1 MTEPTAATVPKNAT
15 MINAVA
21 EPDPEAPTVR
31 ADLDW
36 VGRMLKESLERQ
48 EGPGLSALVEEVKE
62 ATRDPWPD
70 PDPTGPDRPDG
81 GAGTLDGGGDKLDA
95 RLTAVLAG
103 VDLPTEILLVR
114 AFSVWFHLANAV
126 QQVHQARHLERVTGR
141 GGRLAE
147 AVARIAAE
155 GVPSTLVDDVVR
167 RLELRPVFTSHPTQA
182 ARRSVLSKMRQVAEL
197 LRARRDAAPAERER
211 IERHFAEVVDLLWQ
225 TDELRLGKPEPSEEA
240 SSIQYHLQELSR
252 AVVPDILEDLTREL
266 ARLGIELGVGA
277 RPLRFGTWVGGDRDG
292 NPNVTPQVTL
302 DVLAVQHER
311 GLAGLVAAVDDLVRD
326 LSVSTRI
333 VPVSENL
340 LLSLAEDRIVMPDV
354 YDRCVRLYGEEPYR
368 LKCAYI
374 RQRLENTARRGA
386 ESKPHVDGLD
396 YRDRFELLAELA
408 VMATSLRTNRGHT
421 AAAGIVARMMRTTAT
436 FGFHLATMD
445 VREHASKHHEALA
458 ALFDPLED
466 LPVAYDRLLRP
477 ERMKVLA
484 RELTSRRPL
493 IAPTTVLPE
502 GPAATMATFEAI
514 RHALDRYGDEI
525 VESYI
530 VSMTGGADDILAAA
544 VLAREAGLVDVRTS
558 LARIGFVPLLETVE
572 ELRRAGDILDELLS
586 DPTYRRLVALRGD
599 VQEVM
604 LGYSDSNKDAGITTS
619 QWEMQ
624 RAQRRLRDV
633 VQRHGVLLRLFHGRG
648 GTVSRGGG
656 PAHEAVL
663 AQPFGTL
670 EGQMKLTEQGEVISE
685 RYGLPGLAR
694 HNLELLLAAVLE
706 ASLLHR
712 ESRQPMDVLDRWDSA
727 MDDVS
732 LAAFA
737 AYRSLV
743 DAPGLADYFLTATP
757 VTELADLNIG
767 SRPASRVEG
776 GGGLASMRAIP
787 WVFGWNQS
795 RQIIPG
801 WYGLG
806 SGLAAARAAGHAD
819 VLDEMHEHWHFFR
832 VFVSNVEM
840 TLAKAD
846 MGLAR
851 HYVRSLVDPSLHHL
865 FDRIREEHERT
876 VEEVLRLTGERRLL
890 DRQPELQRSIDVRQV
905 YLDPLCR
912 LQVSLLGRLR
922 ASEDPPPM
930 LRRALLLTVNGIAA
944 GLRNTG

>member
-1 MTEPTAATVPKNAT
+1 MLY
-15 MINAVA
+15 AVS
-21 EPDPEAPTVR
+21 EPDPEAPAVR
-31 ADLDW
+31 ADLEW

-48 EGPGLSALVEEVKE
+48 EGPGLSALVEEVKA
-62 ATRDPWPD
+62 ATRAPWTDGPGALGADTPGALGADAQPD
-70 PDPTGPDRPDG
+70 K
-81 GAGTLDGGGDKLDA
+81 ADA

-103 VDLPTEILLVR
+103 VDLSTEILLVR
-114 AFSVWFHLANAV
+114 AFSAWFHLANVV
-126 QQVHQARHLERVTGR
+126 QQVHQARHLERTSGR

-147 AVARIAAE
+147 AVDRIEAE

-197 LRARRDAAPAERER
+197 LRDRQDAAPAERER
-211 IERHFAEVVDLLWQ
+211 IERRFAEVVDLLWQ
-225 TDELRLGKPEPSEEA
+225 TDELRQGRPEPSEEA
-240 SSIQYHLQELSR
+240 SSIQYHLQELARS
-252 AVVPDILEDLTREL
+252 VVPDILDDLTREL
-266 ARLGIELGVGA
+266 ARLGVELGVGA

-302 DVLAVQHER
+302 DVLAIQHER
-311 GLAGLVAAVDDLVRD
+311 GIADLVGSVDALVRD

-333 VPVSENL
+333 VPVSETL

-354 YDRCVRLYGEEPYR
+354 YDRSVRLYGEEPYR
-368 LKCAYI
+368 LKCGYI
-374 RQRLENTARRGA
+374 RQRLENTAGRAAAGA
-386 ESKPHVDGLD
+386 PHVDGLD
-396 YRDRFELLAELA
+396 YRDRFELLGELA
-408 VMATSLRTNRGHT
+408 VMATSLRKNRAGT
-421 AAAGIVARMMRTTAT
+421 AAAGTVARMMRTTAT
-436 FGFHLATMD
+436 FGLHLATMD
-445 VREHASKHHEALA
+445 IREHASKHHAALA

-477 ERMKVLA
+477 ERMKVLS

-493 IAPTTVLPE
+493 IAPTTVLPD
-502 GPAATMATFEAI
+502 GPATTMAVFHAI
-514 RHALDRYGDEI
+514 REALDRYGDGI

-530 VSMTGGADDILAAA
+530 VSMTGGADDVLAAA
-544 VLAREAGLVDVRTS
+544 VLAREAGLVDVRTG

-572 ELRRAGDILDELLS
+572 ELRKAGEILDELLS
-586 DPTYRRLVALRGD
+586 DPSYRRLVSLRGD

-619 QWEMQ
+619 QWEIQ

-656 PAHEAVL
+656 PAHESVL

-670 EGQMKLTEQGEVISE
+670 EGQMALTEQGEVISE

-712 ESRQPMDVLDRWDSA
+712 ESRQPMDVLDRWDAA

-737 AYRSLV
+737 SYRSLV
-743 DAPGLADYFLTATP
+743 DAPGLDEYFLTATP
-757 VTELADLNIG
+757 VTELGDLNLG
-767 SRPASRVEG
+767 SRPASRVESSIGG
-776 GGGLASMRAIP
+776 GGGLGSMRAIP

-806 SGLAAARAAGHAD
+806 SGLAAARAAGHGD
-819 VLDEMHEHWHFFR
+819 VLAEMHEHWHFFR

-840 TLAKAD
+840 TLAKTD
-846 MGLAR
+846 MGLAG
-851 HYVRSLVDPSLHHL
+851 HYVRTLVDPSLHHL
-865 FDRIREEHERT
+865 FDRICDEHERT
-876 VEEVLRLTGERRLL
+876 VEEVLRLTGERRVL
-890 DRQPELQRSIDVRQV
+890 DRQPELQRALEVRQS

-922 ASEDPPPM
+922 ASDTPPPM

>member
-1 MTEPTAATVPKNAT
+1 MTVTPAAGVRFPVT
-15 MINAVA
+15 
-21 EPDPEAPTVR
+21 EPDPEAPAVR
-31 ADLDW
+31 ADLEW
-36 VGRMLKESLERQ
+36 VGRMLKESLDRQ
-48 EGPGLSALVEEVKE
+48 EGPWLPALVDEVRR
-62 ATRDPWPD
+62 AAPD
-70 PDPTGPDRPDG
+70 AGL
-81 GAGTLDGGGDKLDA
+81 GAA
-95 RLTAVLAG
+95 LAG
-103 VDLPTEILLVR
+103 VDLHTEILLVR
-114 AFSVWFHLANAV
+114 AFSAWFHLANTV
-126 QQVHQARHLERVTGR
+126 QQVHQALALEHATDR
-141 GGRLAE
+141 GGG
-147 AVARIAAE
+147 RIAETVDRVASE
-155 GVPSTLVDDVVR
+155 GVRPDLVDDVVR

-182 ARRSVLSKMRQVAEL
+182 ARRSVLAKMRQVAEL
-197 LRARRDAAPAERER
+197 LRARQAAGTAAAERLR
-211 IERHFAEVVDLLWQ
+211 IERRFAEVVDLLWQ
-225 TDELRLGKPEPSEEA
+225 TDELRQGRPEPSEEA

-252 AVVPDILEDLTREL
+252 EVVPDILEDLSRHL
-266 ARLGIELGVGA
+266 ARLGVELGPAA

-302 DVLAVQHER
+302 DVLAIQHER
-311 GLAGLVAAVDDLVRD
+311 GIADLVATVDELVRD

-333 VPVSENL
+333 VPVSDAL
-340 LLSLAEDRIVMPDV
+340 LLALAEDRIVMPEV
-354 YDRCVRLYGEEPYR
+354 YERSVRLYGEEPYR

-374 RQRLENTARRGA
+374 RQRLENTARRAA
-386 ESKPHVDGLD
+386 ECRAHADGLD
-396 YRDRFELLAELA
+396 YRDRFELLQELA
-408 VMATSLRTNRGHT
+408 VMASSLRANRGGT
-421 AAAGIVARMMRTTAT
+421 AAAGIVARMMRVTAT

-445 VREHASKHHEALA
+445 IREHASKHHEALA

-466 LPVAYDRLLRP
+466 LPVPYGRLLRP
-477 ERMKVLA
+477 ERAKVLA
-484 RELTSRRPL
+484 RELAGRRPL
-493 IAPTTVLPE
+493 ISPTTVLPE
-502 GPAATMATFEAI
+502 GPAATLATFEAL
-514 RHALDRYGDEI
+514 REGLDRYGDEV

-544 VLAREAGLVDVRTS
+544 VLAREAGLVDVRTG

-586 DPTYRRLVALRGD
+586 DPSYRRLVALRGD

-619 QWEMQ
+619 QWEIQ

-633 VQRHGVLLRLFHGRG
+633 VQRHGVLLRLSHGRG

-670 EGQMKLTEQGEVISE
+670 EGQMKLTEQGEVVSE

-694 HNLELLLAAVLE
+694 HNLEILLAAVLE
-706 ASLLHR
+706 GSLLHR
-712 ESRQPMDVLDRWDSA
+712 ESRQPMAVLDRWDVA
-727 MDDVS
+727 MDGVS
-732 LAAFA
+732 DAAFA

-743 DAPGLADYFLTATP
+743 RAPGLVDYFLTATP
-757 VTELADLNIG
+757 VTELADLHIG

-776 GGGLASMRAIP
+776 GGGLGSLRAIP

-801 WYGLG
+801 WFGLG
-806 SGLAAARAAGHAD
+806 TGLAGARDLGLGD
-819 VLDEMHEHWHFFR
+819 VLAEMHEHWHFFR

-846 MGLAR
+846 MDLAG
-851 HYVRSLVDPSLHHL
+851 HYVRSLVDPGLHHL
-865 FDRIREEHERT
+865 FDCIRDEHERT
-876 VEEVLRLTGERRLL
+876 VAEVLRLTGERRLL
-890 DRQPELQRSIDVRQV
+890 DRQPELQRTLDVRQA

-922 ASEDPPPM
+922 ASADPPPM

>member
-1 MTEPTAATVPKNAT
+1 MSPHPATVLY
-15 MINAVA
+15 AVA
-21 EPDPEAPTVR
+21 EPDPDAPAVR
-31 ADLDW
+31 ADLEW
-36 VGRMLKESLERQ
+36 VGRMLKESLDRQ
-48 EGPGLSALVEEVKE
+48 EGPALAALVEEVQQ
-62 ATRDPWPD
+62 ATQAPWPGRPGGD
-70 PDPTGPDRPDG
+70 PGADDDG
-81 GAGTLDGGGDKLDA
+81 GTEKADA
-95 RLTAVLAG
+95 RLAAVLAG

-114 AFSVWFHLANAV
+114 AFSAWFHLANVV
-126 QQVHQARHLERVTGR
+126 QQVHQARFLDRTAGR

-147 AVARIAAE
+147 AVDRIAAD

-182 ARRSVLSKMRQVAEL
+182 ARRSVLSKMRLVAEL
-197 LRARRDAAPAERER
+197 LRERQGAGAGDRER
-211 IERHFAEVVDLLWQ
+211 IERRFAEVVDLMWQ
-225 TDELRLGKPEPSEEA
+225 TDELRQGKPEPSEEA
-240 SSIQYHLQELSR
+240 HSIQYHLQELCR
-252 AVVPDILEDLTREL
+252 AVVPDILDDLTREL
-266 ARLGIELGVGA
+266 TRLGVDLGVGA

-302 DVLAVQHER
+302 DVLAIQHER
-311 GLAGLVAAVDDLVRD
+311 GIADLVASVDALVRD
-326 LSVSTRI
+326 LSISTRI
-333 VPVSENL
+333 VPVSEAL
-340 LLSLAEDRIVMPDV
+340 LLALAEDRIVLPEV
-354 YDRCVRLYGEEPYR
+354 YDRSVRLYGEEPYR

-374 RQRLENTARRGA
+374 RQRLENTARRAA
-386 ESKPHVDGLD
+386 EGRPHVDGLD
-396 YRDRFELLAELA
+396 YRDRFELLQELA
-408 VMATSLRTNRGHT
+408 IMATSLRRNRGAT
-421 AAAGIVARMMRTTAT
+421 AASGIVARMMRTTAT

-445 VREHASKHHEALA
+445 IREHAAKHHAALA

-466 LPVAYDRLLRP
+466 LPVAYDRLLRS
-477 ERMKVLA
+477 ERMKVLS
-484 RELTSRRPL
+484 RELTGRRPL

-502 GPAATMATFEAI
+502 GPAGTMATFEAI
-514 RHALDRYGDEI
+514 RQALDRYGDEI
-525 VESYI
+525 IESYI
-530 VSMTGGADDILAAA
+530 VSMTGGADDILAAV
-544 VLAREAGLVDVRTS
+544 VLAREAGLVDVRTG

-586 DPTYRRLVALRGD
+586 DPSYRRLVALRGD
-599 VQEVM
+599 IQEVM

-619 QWEMQ
+619 QWEIQ

-633 VQRHGVLLRLFHGRG
+633 VQRHGVLLRLSHGRG

-670 EGQMKLTEQGEVISE
+670 EGQMKLTEQGEVITE
-685 RYGLPGLAR
+685 RYGLPSLAR
-694 HNLELLLAAVLE
+694 HNLEILLAAVLE

-712 ESRQPMDVLDRWDSA
+712 ESRQPMDVLDRWDAA

-732 LAAFA
+732 AAAFA
-737 AYRSLV
+737 SYRSLV
-743 DAPGLADYFLTATP
+743 DAPGLVDYFMTATP

-767 SRPASRVEG
+767 SRPASRLEG

-806 SGLAAARAAGHAD
+806 TGLAAARAEGFGD
-819 VLDEMHEHWHFFR
+819 VLAEMHEHWHFFR

-840 TLAKAD
+840 TLAKTD

-851 HYVRSLVDPSLHHL
+851 HYVRTLVDPGLHHL
-865 FDRIREEHERT
+865 FDRICDEHERT

-890 DRQPELQRSIDVRQV
+890 DRQPELQRALDVRQA

-922 ASEDPPPM
+922 ASDDPPPM

>member
-1 MTEPTAATVPKNAT
+1 MTLAAAGASVLY
-15 MINAVA
+15 AVG
-21 EPDPEAPTVR
+21 EPDPEEPAVR
-31 ADLDW
+31 ADLEW
-36 VGRMLKESLERQ
+36 VGRMLKESLDRQ
-48 EGPGLSALVEEVKE
+48 EGPWLSSLVEEVQQ
-62 ATRDPWPD
+62 ATRPA
-70 PDPTGPDRPDG
+70 GPDG
-81 GAGTLDGGGDKLDA
+81 GGAPDGGDVVEGDDLGGKADA
-95 RLTAVLAG
+95 RLGAVLAG
-103 VDLPTEILLVR
+103 IDLRTEILLVR
-114 AFSVWFHLANAV
+114 AFSAWFHLANVV
-126 QQVHQARHLERVTGR
+126 QQVHQARQLERTSGR

-147 AVARIAAE
+147 AVDRIEAE
-155 GVPSTLVDDVVR
+155 GVPLTLVDDIVR

-182 ARRSVLSKMRQVAEL
+182 ARRSVLSKMSQVAEL
-197 LRARRDAAPAERER
+197 LRDRQGAAPAERAR
-211 IERHFAEVVDLLWQ
+211 IQRRFAEVVDLMWQ
-225 TDELRLGKPEPSEEA
+225 TDELRQGKPEPSEEA
-240 SSIQYHLQELSR
+240 GSIQFHLHELSR
-252 AVVPDILEDLTREL
+252 SVVPDILEDLTREL
-266 ARLGIELGVGA
+266 ARLGVELGVGA

-302 DVLAVQHER
+302 DVLAIQHEQ
-311 GLAGLVAAVDDLVRD
+311 GIADLVAAVDDLVRD

-333 VPVSENL
+333 VPVSEAL
-340 LLSLAEDRIVMPDV
+340 LLSLAEDRIVLPEV
-354 YDRCVRLYGEEPYR
+354 YDRSVRLYGEEPYR

-374 RQRLENTARRGA
+374 RQRLENTARRAAQGVA
-386 ESKPHVDGLD
+386 YTPGLD
-396 YRDRFELLAELA
+396 YRDRFELLGELA
-408 VMATSLRTNRGHT
+408 VMATSLRTNRGGT

-436 FGFHLATMD
+436 FGLHLATMD
-445 VREHASKHHEALA
+445 IREHAAKHHAVLA
-458 ALFDPLED
+458 ALFDDLED
-466 LPVAYDRLLRP
+466 LPVAYDRLLRS
-477 ERMKVLA
+477 ERCKVLS
-484 RELTSRRPL
+484 RELNSRRPL
-493 IAPTTVLPE
+493 IAPTTVLPD

-514 RHALDRYGDEI
+514 RLALDRFGDEI

-530 VSMTGGADDILAAA
+530 ISMTGGADDVLAAA
-544 VLAREAGLVDVRTS
+544 VLAREAGLVDVRTG

-572 ELRRAGDILDELLS
+572 ELRRAGEILDELLS
-586 DPTYRRLVALRGD
+586 DPSYRRLVSLRGD

-619 QWEMQ
+619 QWEIQ

-633 VQRHGVLLRLFHGRG
+633 VQRHGVLLRLSHGRG

-712 ESRQPMDVLDRWDSA
+712 ESRQPMDVLDRWDAA

-737 AYRSLV
+737 SYRSLV
-743 DAPGLADYFLTATP
+743 EAPGLVEYFLTATP

-776 GGGLASMRAIP
+776 GGGLGSMRAIP

-806 SGLAAARAAGHAD
+806 TGLAAARAAGYGD
-819 VLDEMHEHWHFFR
+819 VLAEMHDDWHFFR

-840 TLAKAD
+840 TLAKTD

-851 HYVRSLVDPSLHHL
+851 HYVRSLVDPGLHHL
-865 FDRIREEHERT
+865 FDRIRDEHERT
-876 VEEVLRLTGERRLL
+876 VKEVLRLTGERRLL
-890 DRQPELQRSIDVRQV
+890 DRQPELQRALDVRQA

-922 ASEDPPPM
+922 ASDSPPPM

>member
-1 MTEPTAATVPKNAT
+1 MY
-15 MINAVA
+15 AVA
-21 EPDPEAPTVR
+21 EADPEAPAVR
-31 ADLDW
+31 DDLEW

-48 EGPGLSALVEEVKE
+48 EGPGLSALVEEVKD
-62 ATRDPWPD
+62 ATRGPGPWPE
-70 PDPTGPDRPDG
+70 GGSGFEVDG
-81 GAGTLDGGGDKLDA
+81 GKSDA

-114 AFSVWFHLANAV
+114 AFSVWFHLANVV
-126 QQVHQARHLERVTGR
+126 QQVHQARHLERTSGR

-147 AVARIAAE
+147 AVDRIAAE

-182 ARRSVLSKMRQVAEL
+182 ARRSVLSKMRQVADL
-197 LRARRDAAPAERER
+197 LRARQDAAPSEKER
-211 IERHFAEVVDLLWQ
+211 IERQFAEVVDLLWQ

-240 SSIQYHLQELSR
+240 SSIQYHLHELSR

-266 ARLGIELGVGA
+266 TRLGVELGAGA

-302 DVLAVQHER
+302 DVLAIQHER
-311 GLAGLVAAVDDLVRD
+311 GVAGLVSAVDDLVRD
-326 LSVSTRI
+326 LSISTRI

-340 LLSLAEDRIVMPDV
+340 LLSLAEDRIVLPDV
-354 YDRCVRLYGEEPYR
+354 YDRSVRLYGEEPYR
-368 LKCAYI
+368 LKCAYV
-374 RQRLENTARRGA
+374 RQRLENTARRA
-386 ESKPHVDGLD
+386 ADYQPHVDGLD

-408 VMATSLRTNRGHT
+408 VMATSLRTNRGGT

-436 FGFHLATMD
+436 FGLHLATMD
-445 VREHASKHHEALA
+445 VREHATKHHEALA
-458 ALFDPLED
+458 ALLDPLED

-477 ERMKVLA
+477 ERFKVLS

-493 IAPTTVLPE
+493 IAPTTVLPD
-502 GPAATMATFEAI
+502 GPAATMATFYALRE
-514 RHALDRYGDEI
+514 ALDRYGDEI

-530 VSMTGGADDILAAA
+530 ISMTGGADDVLAAA
-544 VLAREAGLVDVRTS
+544 VLAREAGLVDVRTG

-572 ELRRAGDILDELLS
+572 ELRRAGDILHELLS
-586 DPTYRRLVALRGD
+586 DPSYRRLVSLRGD

-619 QWEMQ
+619 QWEIQ

-633 VQRHGVLLRLFHGRG
+633 VQRHGVLLRLSHGRG

-706 ASLLHR
+706 GSLLHR
-712 ESRQPMDVLDRWDSA
+712 ESRQPMDVLDRWDEA

-732 LAAFA
+732 QAAYT

-743 DAPGLADYFLTATP
+743 DAPGLGEYFLTATP

-806 SGLAAARAAGHAD
+806 SGLAAARAAGHAG
-819 VLDEMHEHWHFFR
+819 VLDEMHAHWHFFR

-840 TLAKAD
+840 TLAKTD

-851 HYVRSLVDPSLHHL
+851 HYVRSLVEPSLHHL
-865 FDRIREEHERT
+865 FDRIRDEHERT
-876 VEEVLRLTGERRLL
+876 VEEVLRLTGERRVL
-890 DRQPELQRSIDVRQV
+890 DRQPELQRTLDVRQA

-922 ASEDPPPM
+922 ASDDPPPM

>member
-1 MTEPTAATVPKNAT
+1 DAVEAATVLYD
-15 MINAVA
+15 VG
-21 EPDPEAPTVR
+21 EPDPEAPAVR
-31 ADLDW
+31 ADLEW

-48 EGPGLSALVEEVKE
+48 EGPGLSALVDEVTR
-62 ATRDPWPD
+62 ATRGSGLD
-70 PDPTGPDRPDG
+70 TAAAGPAAAGAGVGDG
-81 GAGTLDGGGDKLDA
+81 GDVDDGPKSEA
-95 RLTAVLAG
+95 RLAAVLAG

-114 AFSVWFHLANAV
+114 AFSVWFHLANVV
-126 QQVHQARHLERVTGR
+126 QQVHQARHYERTAGR

-147 AVARIAAE
+147 AVDRIEAE

-197 LRARRDAAPAERER
+197 LRARQGASATEGASIARR
-211 IERHFAEVVDLLWQ
+211 FAEVVDLLWQ

-240 SSIQYHLQELSR
+240 SSIQYHLEELFR
-252 AVVPDILEDLTREL
+252 DVVPDILDDLTREL
-266 ARLGIELGVGA
+266 ARLGVELGA
-277 RPLRFGTWVGGDRDG
+277 SAQTLRFGTWVGGDRDG
-292 NPNVTPQVTL
+292 NPNVTAQVTL
-302 DVLAVQHER
+302 DVLAIQHER
-311 GLAGLVAAVDDLVRD
+311 GIADLVAAIDDLVRD

-333 VPVSENL
+333 VPVSEAL
-340 LLSLAEDRIVMPDV
+340 LSSLAEDRIVMPDV
-354 YDRCVRLYGEEPYR
+354 HDRSVRLYGEEPYR

-374 RQRLENTARRGA
+374 RQRLENTARRAA
-386 ESKPHVDGLD
+386 ESKPHVDGLE
-396 YRDRFELLAELA
+396 YRDRFELLGELA
-408 VMATSLRTNRGHT
+408 VMATSLRANRGTT

-436 FGFHLATMD
+436 FGLHLATMD
-445 VREHASKHHEALA
+445 VREHASRHHEVLA
-458 ALFDPLED
+458 ALFDDLED
-466 LPVAYDRLLRP
+466 LPEPYDSVSRA
-477 ERMKVLA
+477 ERSKVLS

-493 IAPTTVLPE
+493 ISPTTVLPE

-514 RHALDRYGDEI
+514 RQALDRFGDEI

-530 VSMTGGADDILAAA
+530 VSMTGGADDILAVA
-544 VLAREAGLVDVRTS
+544 VLAREAGLVDVRS
-558 LARIGFVPLLETVE
+558 GLARIGFVPLLETVA

-586 DPTYRRLVALRGD
+586 DPSYRRLVSLRCD
-599 VQEVM
+599 IQEVM

-619 QWEMQ
+619 QWEIQ

-685 RYGLPGLAR
+685 RYGLPSLAR
-694 HNLELLLAAVLE
+694 HNLELMLAAVLE

-712 ESRQPMDVLDRWDSA
+712 ESRQPMDVLDRWDAA

-732 LAAFA
+732 QAAHSS
-737 AYRSLV
+737 YRSLV
-743 DAPGLADYFLTATP
+743 DAPGLVDYFLTATP

-776 GGGLASMRAIP
+776 GGGLESLRAIP

-801 WYGLG
+801 WFGLG
-806 SGLAAARAAGHAD
+806 SGLAAARAAGHSD

-840 TLAKAD
+840 TLAKTD
-846 MGLAR
+846 MDLAR
-851 HYVRSLVDPSLHHL
+851 HYVRALVDPGLHHL
-865 FDRIREEHERT
+865 
-876 VEEVLRLTGERRLL
+876 
-890 DRQPELQRSIDVRQV
+890 
-905 YLDPLCR
+905 
-912 LQVSLLGRLR
+912 
-922 ASEDPPPM
+922 
-930 LRRALLLTVNGIAA
+930 
-944 GLRNTG
+944 

>member
-1 MTEPTAATVPKNAT
+1 M
-15 MINAVA
+15 A
-21 EPDPEAPTVR
+21 EPDPDEPAVR
-31 ADLDW
+31 ADLAW
-36 VGRMLKESLERQ
+36 VGRMLKESLERL
-48 EGPGLSALVEEVKE
+48 EGPGLSTLVDEVTE
-62 ATRDPWPD
+62 ATGNRWPD
-70 PDPTGPDRPDG
+70 GDHPHGSDIDGRDRDGSDIDGSDRDGPAPIVDQSE
-81 GAGTLDGGGDKLDA
+81 KSDA
-95 RLTAVLAG
+95 RLAAVLAG

-114 AFSVWFHLANAV
+114 AFSVWFHLANVV
-126 QQVHQARHLERVTGR
+126 QQVHQARHLERTTGR

-147 AVARIAAE
+147 AVDRIEAE
-155 GVPSTLVDDVVR
+155 GVPSTLVDAVVR
-167 RLELRPVFTSHPTQA
+167 RLELRPVLTSHPTQA

-197 LRARRDAAPAERER
+197 LRARHEAGPADRER
-211 IERHFAEVVDLLWQ
+211 IERRFAEVVDLLWQ

-240 SSIQYHLQELSR
+240 SSIQYYLEELFR
-252 AVVPDILEDLTREL
+252 DVVPEILDDLTREL
-266 ARLGIELGVGA
+266 ARLGVELSAGS

-292 NPNVTPQVTL
+292 NPNVTAQVTL
-302 DVLAVQHER
+302 DVLAIQQER
-311 GLAGLVAAVDDLVRD
+311 GIADLVAAVDDLVRD
-326 LSVSTRI
+326 LSISTRI
-333 VPVSENL
+333 VPVSEAL
-340 LLSLAEDRIVMPDV
+340 LSSLAEDRILLPEV
-354 YDRCVRLYGEEPYR
+354 YDRSVRLYGEEPYR

-374 RQRLENTARRGA
+374 RQRLENTARRASDG
-386 ESKPHVDGLD
+386 KPHADGLD
-396 YRDRFELLAELA
+396 YRDRFELLGELA
-408 VMATSLRTNRGHT
+408 VMATSLRTNRGGS
-421 AAAGIVARMMRTTAT
+421 AAAGVVARMMRTTAT
-436 FGFHLATMD
+436 FGLHLATMD
-445 VREHASKHHEALA
+445 VREHAAKHHEVLA
-458 ALFDPLED
+458 ALFDDLED
-466 LPVAYDRLLRP
+466 LPVPYDGLRRA
-477 ERMKVLA
+477 ERSKVLS
-484 RELTSRRPL
+484 RELASRRPL
-493 IAPTTVLPE
+493 IGPTTVLPD
-502 GPAATMATFEAI
+502 GPAATMATFGAI
-514 RHALDRYGDEI
+514 RQALDRFGDEI
-525 VESYI
+525 VESYVI
-530 VSMTGGADDILAAA
+530 SMTGGADDVLAAA
-544 VLAREAGLVDVRTS
+544 VLAREAGLVDVRTG
-558 LARIGFVPLLETVE
+558 LARIGFVPLLETVN
-572 ELRRAGDILDELLS
+572 ELRQAGEILDELLS
-586 DPTYRRLVALRGD
+586 DPTYRRLVGLRGD

-619 QWEMQ
+619 QWEIQ

-712 ESRQPMDVLDRWDSA
+712 ESRQPMDVLDRWDVA
-727 MDDVS
+727 MDEVS
-732 LAAFA
+732 LAAFD
-737 AYRSLV
+737 AYRSLM
-743 DAPGLADYFLTATP
+743 DAPGLVDYFLTATP

-767 SRPASRVEG
+767 SRPASRMEG
-776 GGGLASMRAIP
+776 DGGLSSMRAIP

-806 SGLAAARAAGHAD
+806 AGLAAARAAGHGD

-840 TLAKAD
+840 TLAKTD

-851 HYVRSLVDPSLHHL
+851 HYVRSLVDPDLHHL
-865 FDRIREEHERT
+865 FDEIRAEHERT

-890 DRQPELQRSIDVRQV
+890 DRQPELQRALDVRQA
-905 YLDPLCR
+905 YLDPLSR

-922 ASEDPPPM
+922 AADSPPPM

>member
-1 MTEPTAATVPKNAT
+1 MTPATATGATVLYS
-15 MINAVA
+15 VA
-21 EPDPEAPTVR
+21 EPDPDAPAVR
-31 ADLDW
+31 SDLEW
-36 VGRMLKESLERQ
+36 VGRMLRESLDRQ
-48 EGPGLSALVEEVKE
+48 EGPGLSALVHEVQQ
-62 ATRDPWPD
+62 ATRGDWPD
-70 PDPTGPDRPDG
+70 GPADAPDTDADTD
-81 GAGTLDGGGDKLDA
+81 AGIDEAKADT
-95 RLTAVLAG
+95 RLAAVLAG

-114 AFSVWFHLANAV
+114 AFSAWFHLANVV
-126 QQVHQARHLERVTGR
+126 QQVHQARHLERTAGR

-147 AVARIAAE
+147 AVDRIEAE

-197 LRARRDAAPAERER
+197 LRARQDALPAERER
-211 IERHFAEVVDLLWQ
+211 IERRFAEVVDLLWQ
-225 TDELRLGKPEPSEEA
+225 TDELRQGKPEPSEEA
-240 SSIQYHLQELSR
+240 SSIQYHLQELCR
-252 AVVPDILEDLTREL
+252 AVVPDILEDLSREL
-266 ARLGIELGVGA
+266 ARLGVELGAGA

-302 DVLAVQHER
+302 DVLAIQHER
-311 GLAGLVAAVDDLVRD
+311 GLADLVESVDALVRD
-326 LSVSTRI
+326 LSISTRI

-340 LLSLAEDRIVMPDV
+340 LLSLAEDRIVMPEV
-354 YDRCVRLYGEEPYR
+354 YDRSVRLYGEEPYR

-374 RQRLENTARRGA
+374 RQRLENTGRRAA
-386 ESKPHVDGLD
+386 EGKSHVDDLD
-396 YRDRFELLAELA
+396 YRDRFELLGELA
-408 VMATSLRTNRGHT
+408 VMATSLRTNRGGT
-421 AAAGIVARMMRTTAT
+421 AAAGIVARMMRTAST
-436 FGFHLATMD
+436 FGLNLATMD
-445 VREHASKHHEALA
+445 VREHAAKHHEALA

-466 LPVAYDRLLRP
+466 LPVPYERLLRP
-477 ERMKVLA
+477 ERMKVLS

-493 IAPTTVLPE
+493 IAPTTVLPD
-502 GPAATMATFEAI
+502 GPAATMATFAAI
-514 RHALDRYGDEI
+514 RQALDRYGDEI

-530 VSMTGGADDILAAA
+530 ISMTGGADDVLAAA
-544 VLAREAGLVDVRTS
+544 VLAREAGLVDVRTG

-572 ELRRAGDILDELLS
+572 ELRRAGEILDELLS
-586 DPTYRRLVALRGD
+586 DPSYRRLVALRGD

-619 QWEMQ
+619 QWEIQ

-670 EGQMKLTEQGEVISE
+670 EGQMKITEQGEVISE

-694 HNLELLLAAVLE
+694 HNLEILLAAVLE

-712 ESRQPMDVLDRWDSA
+712 DSRQPMDVLDRWDVA

-732 LAAFA
+732 DAAFA
-737 AYRSLV
+737 AYRALV

-776 GGGLASMRAIP
+776 GGGLDSMRAIP
-787 WVFGWNQS
+787 WVFAWNQS

-806 SGLAAARAAGHAD
+806 TGLAAARAAGYGD
-819 VLDEMHEHWHFFR
+819 VLAEMHEHWHFFR

-840 TLAKAD
+840 TLAKTD
-846 MGLAR
+846 MALAR
-851 HYVRSLVDPSLHHL
+851 HYVRTLVDPSLHHL
-865 FDRIREEHERT
+865 FDRICDEHRRT

-890 DRQPELQRSIDVRQV
+890 DRQPELQRTLDVRQA

-922 ASEDPPPM
+922 ASDDPPPM